1 MAHVKIQYDVMD
13 AFCMDVFQRFG
24 FTKEESRIISDVLLL
39 SDVYGIESH
48 GAQRL
53 VRYHKG
59 IASGMIKVHAKPE
72 IVFETP
78 VSAVVDGH
86 DGMGQLIGHFA
97 MDLAIKKAKEIGM
110 AIVTVRDSNHFGIA
124 GYYAK
129 MACDQGAR
137 WYGLYKLRS
146 HRCSD
151 IRQESHAGHKPNCYF
166 HAG

>member
-13 AFCMDVFQRFG
+13 AFCMDVFQKFG
-24 FTKEESRIISDVLLL
+24 FTKDESRIISDVLLL

-53 VRYHKG
+53 TRYHKG

-97 MDLAIKKAKEIGM
+97 MDLAI
-110 AIVTVRDSNHFGIA
+110 
-124 GYYAK
+124 
-129 MACDQGAR
+129 
-137 WYGLYKLRS
+137 
-146 HRCSD
+146 
-151 IRQESHAGHKPNCYF
+151 
-166 HAG
+166 